1 MCVHPYVRPCAP
13 SDLLPCSRADVA
25 WQAKSDLDGKKVRL
39 AKLRGT
45 PGLKEEKI
53 AEAER
58 DVNEA
63 DQRLQSA
70 KWG

>member
-1 MCVHPYVRPCAP
+1 MPPYRTSRC
-13 SDLLPCSRADVA
+13 LPAVCPL
-25 WQAKSDLDGKKVRL
+25 QAKSDLDSKKVRL

-45 PGLKEEKI
+45 PGHKEDKV

-63 DQRLQSA
+63 DQRLRNT
-70 KWG
+70 KLG

>member
-1 MCVHPYVRPCAP
+1 MLCAP
-13 SDLLPCSRADVA
+13 APTRARSLA
-25 WQAKSDLDGKKVRL
+25 RQAKSDLDSKKVRL

-45 PGLKEEKI
+45 PGLKEDKI